1 MRYEVKYAVPHLESE
16 AIEAY
21 LMAHPA
27 SFTRAYADRQVNN
40 IYLDTPEFKCFHEN
54 VEGHPQ
60 RKKLRLRWYG
70 SSLLPTVPSVLE
82 EKVKVQELGYKNSY
96 TVEQLV
102 TTPSQLMEAIHS
114 VGIVQAELRPVLYNT
129 YQRSYYL
136 SMDGR
141 FRLTID
147 RAQTF
152 AMPFTAIPSLS
163 LHLYPV
169 ILELKY
175 EAEDSPR
182 ASDIMDYLPFRQ
194 TKNSKYANGIEEL
207 YF

>member
-1 MRYEVKYAVPHLESE
+1 MRYEIKYAVPHLESQ

-27 SFTRAYADRQVNN
+27 SFARAYADRQVNN

-70 SSLLPTVPSVLE
+70 TSYMPTTPSVLE

-96 TVEQLV
+96 KITNTIRSSADLLDA
-102 TTPSQLMEAIHS
+102 TSQ
-114 VGIVQAELRPVLYNT
+114 VGILQAELRPVLHNT
-129 YQRSYYL
+129 YLRSYYL
-136 SMDGR
+136 SQDGL
-141 FRLTID
+141 FRVTID
-147 RAQTF
+147 RQQSF
-152 AMPFTAIPSLS
+152 AMPFAHGRPLAVVP
-163 LHLYPV
+163 YPV
-169 ILELKY
+169 IIELKY
-175 EAEDSPR
+175 EAEHSPR
-182 ASDIMDYLPFRQ
+182 ASDIMDYLPYRQ
-194 TKNSKYANGIEEL
+194 TKNSKYANGVEEL